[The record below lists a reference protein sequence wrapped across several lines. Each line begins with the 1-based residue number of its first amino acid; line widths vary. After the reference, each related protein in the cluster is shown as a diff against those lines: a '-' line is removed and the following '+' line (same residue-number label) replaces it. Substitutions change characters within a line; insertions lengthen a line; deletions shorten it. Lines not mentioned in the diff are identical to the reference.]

1 MAMKDGFVVENARR
15 YYSALAAVAAR

>member
-1 MAMKDGFVVENARR
+1 MAMKDGFLVENARR